1 MTADSAQTKSKGQD
15 GYCNRWYTIYIARVN
30 FVQALR
36 SQY

>member
-15 GYCNRWYTIYIARVN
+15 GYCDRWYIYIARVN
-30 FVQALR
+30 FVRALR